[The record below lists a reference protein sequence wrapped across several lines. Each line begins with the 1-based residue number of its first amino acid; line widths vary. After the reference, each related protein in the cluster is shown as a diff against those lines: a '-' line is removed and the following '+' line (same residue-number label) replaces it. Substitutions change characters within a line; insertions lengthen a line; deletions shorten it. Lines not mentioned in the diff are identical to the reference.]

1 MHHKR
6 DQWFLA
12 IDQGGHASRAL
23 VYNSNGALVES
34 TYCEIET
41 LEKPGNIVEHDA
53 NAFLASV
60 TKVLDELA
68 QKLGKNLTH
77 ISSAGLA
84 CQRSSIVCWNRE
96 NGKALSPVISWQ
108 DRRTADDLHRYSA
121 HRELIQN
128 KTGLLL
134 NPHYG
139 ASKMRWCLENLPAIA
154 DAEHQGALV
163 MSPVAS
169 YLLFHLLEQHPIVV
183 DPANAGRTLIYD
195 YKTGNWCDEL
205 LTVFGIKEN
214 TLPTCVNS
222 IHSYGTIALHGHEI
236 DFKLC
241 TGDQSAAVFYSGMPQ
256 PDSLYINAGTGAFV
270 QQIQNS
276 LFDDDKSG
284 LLKSIVFLDEN
295 QRLYVREGTVN
306 GAGRALQWY
315 AEKTGCPDYTKH
327 LENWLNDFDSPPLFL
342 NAIAGVGS
350 PFWATFDSHFSRE
363 CSTEEGFVAI
373 VESILFLLQSNIN
386 LFSHFQRIYISG
398 GLSNSA
404 LFCQH
409 LADLS
414 SVVVCRQKV
423 HEATAKGIFM
433 LLSKTE
439 SSPEIEKEFIPHEN
453 GPLNQRFAYWQKEMR
468 RILS

>member
-154 DAEHQGALV
+154 DAEHQGTLV

-169 YLLFHLLEQHPIVV
+169 YLLYHLLEQHPIVV

-222 IHSYGTIALHGHEI
+222 LHSYGTIALHGHEI

-256 PDSLYINAGTGAFV
+256 PDSL
-270 QQIQNS
+270 
-276 LFDDDKSG
+276 
-284 LLKSIVFLDEN
+284 
-295 QRLYVREGTVN
+295 
-306 GAGRALQWY
+306 
-315 AEKTGCPDYTKH
+315 
-327 LENWLNDFDSPPLFL
+327 
-342 NAIAGVGS
+342 
-350 PFWATFDSHFSRE
+350 
-363 CSTEEGFVAI
+363 
-373 VESILFLLQSNIN
+373 
-386 LFSHFQRIYISG
+386 
-398 GLSNSA
+398 
-404 LFCQH
+404 
-409 LADLS
+409 
-414 SVVVCRQKV
+414 
-423 HEATAKGIFM
+423 
-433 LLSKTE
+433 
-439 SSPEIEKEFIPHEN
+439 
-453 GPLNQRFAYWQKEMR
+453 
-468 RILS
+468 